1 MAHVGHFKMLQQAKF
16 SLGDP
21 KKVELVCG
29 VCNDE
34 DTIKYKGKVVMTH
47 EQRCQTMEHC
57 KWVDELRDDAPWVIT
72 TAYMEKNRI
81 DFVAHDALPCA
92 YIPPLCCRLLLLIA
106 VLCCSTSILL

>member
-1 MAHVGHFKMLQQAKF
+1 MAHVGHFKMLQQAKY

-57 KWVDELRDDAPWVIT
+57 KWVDELRSDAPWVIT

-92 YIPPLCCRLLLLIA
+92 Y
-106 VLCCSTSILL
+106 S